1 MILII
6 PLIIGSIVI
15 TSIISLQN
23 ISGVRAK
30 FYDIYELSGI
40 QLMNK
45 LSVEVNEIAKDL
57 NSLATHPVLANSTA
71 PLNDQINLLQRHLN
85 FSNSEYLAVSVYDRN
100 GTAIIDTS
108 DKSPDGNALQ
118 EEFFKQALAGGT
130 YFDKNPD
137 EIASNQTGFHFS
149 APIYDA
155 NKVIKSIMDLEVSI
169 SFIDNI
175 VNNTLFQNDIENG
188 SLNFT
193 SRLIHSDGSVIYAAS
208 QENGSHDQNGQPD
221 MKVPLPGA
229 PITEYDKRKS
239 QDSVVIVVPE
249 SENADG
255 YRSDG
260 NWTLLLEGNL
270 APIMSDYNKTV
281 NGFLISSTVILLIAI
296 VVTVIAVK
304 KIISPITYL
313 KNSALELSKGNFG
326 KEIVVGGSN
335 EVKDLSISL
344 EAMRRNIENSKKN
357 LIRKVRER
365 TKDLERANEE
375 LRTKEIQ
382 VNSINNEL
390 KISNRAREEFLSM
403 VSQELKNPIT
413 PMKHYIEM
421 MQKEN
426 KSDAD
431 DFNRKALIIISR
443 NISKLETIIDDIFAL
458 YKLELNSFPINNEV
472 TNIVDLVKK
481 NILRLSPLMEDK
493 NIRLNPI
500 VNASGSVLCDPVR
513 VNQVLFH
520 LVNNAVNHVP
530 EQGGEITIRVD
541 EEAEIPS
548 KMSNYD
554 NVNKHH
560 KSIIFTVED
569 NGIWIQPENTEGLPN
584 KLCQIDS
591 SLVRKIGGTGLGLI
605 ICKVI
610 IESQGGKIWI
620 DLSYRDGAS
629 FKFTLD
635 AV

>member
-1 MILII
+1 
-6 PLIIGSIVI
+6 
-15 TSIISLQN
+15 
-23 ISGVRAK
+23 
-30 FYDIYELSGI
+30 
-40 QLMNK
+40 MNK

-118 EEFFKQALAGGT
+118 EEFFKQALAGGP

-137 EIASNQTGFHFS
+137 EIAFNQTGFHFS

-208 QENGSHDQNGQPD
+208 QENGPNDQNGKPNL
-221 MKVPLPGA
+221 KVPLPRA

-239 QDSVVIVVPE
+239 QDSIMIVVSE
-249 SENADG
+249 SENANG

-281 NGFLISSTVILLIAI
+281 NGFIISSTVILLIAI

-390 KISNRAREEFLSM
+390 KISNRTREEFLSM

-426 KSDAD
+426 KSDLD
-431 DFNRKALIIISR
+431 EFNRKALIIISR
-443 NISKLETIIDDIFAL
+443 NISKLETIIDDIFTL
-458 YKLELNSFPINNEV
+458 YKLELNSFPMNNEV
-472 TNIVDLVKK
+472 TNVVDLVEK
-481 NILRLSPLMEDK
+481 NITRLSPLMEDK
-493 NIRLNPI
+493 NIRFNSI

-513 VNQVLFH
+513 VSQVLFH
-520 LVNNAVNHVP
+520 LVNNAVDHVP

-548 KMSNYD
+548 KMSRDD

-569 NGIWIQPENTEGLPN
+569 NGIWIQPENAEGLSN
-584 KLCQIDS
+584 NLCQIDLG
-591 SLVRKIGGTGLGLI
+591 LVRKIGGTGLGLI
-605 ICKVI
+605 ICKGI

-620 DLSYRDGAS
+620 DLSDRDGAS
-629 FKFTLD
+629 FKFSLD
-635 AV
+635 AA

>member
-1 MILII
+1 
-6 PLIIGSIVI
+6 
-15 TSIISLQN
+15 
-23 ISGVRAK
+23 
-30 FYDIYELSGI
+30 
-40 QLMNK
+40 MNK

-57 NSLATHPVLANSTA
+57 NSLATHPILVNSTA

-108 DKSPDGNALQ
+108 DKSLDGNALQ
-118 EEFFKQALAGGT
+118 EEFFKQALSGGP

-137 EIASNQTGFHFS
+137 EIAFNQTGFHFS

-155 NKVIKSIMDLEVSI
+155 NKVIRSIMDLEVSI

-175 VNNTLFQNDIENG
+175 VNNTLFHNDIENG
-188 SLNFT
+188 SLNFD
-193 SRLIHSDGSVIYAAS
+193 SRLIHSDGSVIYATS
-208 QENGSHDQNGQPD
+208 QENRPNDQNAQPNL
-221 MKVPLPGA
+221 KVPLLGA
-229 PITEYDKRKS
+229 PITEDDKRKS
-239 QDSVVIVVPE
+239 QDSITIVVPE
-249 SENADG
+249 SENANG

-296 VVTVIAVK
+296 VATVFAVK

-365 TKDLERANEE
+365 TEDLERANEE
-375 LRTKEIQ
+375 LKTKEIQ

-390 KISNRAREEFLSM
+390 KMSNRTREEFLSM
-403 VSQELKNPIT
+403 ASQELKDPIT
-413 PMKHYIEM
+413 PMKQYIEM

-426 KSDAD
+426 KSEDPED
-431 DFNRKALIIISR
+431 VSRKALIIIGK
-443 NISKLETIIDDIFAL
+443 NISKLETIIDDIFTL
-458 YKLELNSFPINNEV
+458 YKLELNSFPINKEV
-472 TNIVDLVKK
+472 TNIIDLIEK
-481 NILRLSPLMEDK
+481 NISRLSPLIIDK
-493 NIRLNPI
+493 NIKFSSI
-500 VNASGSVLCDPVR
+500 VNASGSILCDPVR
-513 VNQVLFH
+513 VSEVLFH
-520 LVNNAVNHVP
+520 LVNNAVDLVP

-541 EEAEIPS
+541 EEPEISS
-548 KMSNYD
+548 KTSLNN

-569 NGIWIQPENTEGLPN
+569 NGIGIQPENMEGLSN
-584 KLCQIDS
+584 KFCQIDL
-591 SLVRKIGGTGLGLI
+591 SLVRKIGGTGLGLVV
-605 ICKVI
+605 CRSI

-620 DLSYRDGAS
+620 DLSYRNGAS
-629 FKFTLD
+629 FKFSFD

>member
-1 MILII
+1 
-6 PLIIGSIVI
+6 
-15 TSIISLQN
+15 
-23 ISGVRAK
+23 
-30 FYDIYELSGI
+30 
-40 QLMNK
+40 MNK

-57 NSLATHPVLANSTA
+57 NSLATHPVLTNSTA

-108 DKSPDGNALQ
+108 DKSPYGNALQ
-118 EEFFKQALAGGT
+118 EEFFKQALAGGP

-137 EIASNQTGFHFS
+137 EIAFNQTGFHFS

-193 SRLIHSDGSVIYAAS
+193 SRLIHNDGSVIYVAS
-208 QENGSHDQNGQPD
+208 QENGRHDQNGQPNL
-221 MKVPLPGA
+221 KIPLPKA
-229 PITEYDKRKS
+229 PITEYDKRRS
-239 QDSVVIVVPE
+239 QNSIMIVVPE
-249 SENADG
+249 SENANG

-260 NWTLLLEGNL
+260 NWTLLIEGNL

-281 NGFLISSTVILLIAI
+281 NGFLISSTMILLIAI
-296 VVTVIAVK
+296 TVTIISVK

-357 LIRKVRER
+357 LIRKIRER

-382 VNSINNEL
+382 VKSINNEL
-390 KISNRAREEFLSM
+390 EISNRAREEFLSM

-413 PMKHYIEM
+413 PMKHSIEM

-426 KSDAD
+426 KSDLD
-431 DFNRKALIIISR
+431 NFNRKALIIISR
-443 NISKLETIIDDIFAL
+443 NISKLETIIDDIFTL
-458 YKLELNSFPINNEV
+458 YKLELNSPPIKKEV
-472 TNIVDLVKK
+472 TNLVDLVEK
-481 NILRLSPLMEDK
+481 NISRLSPLMENK
-493 NIRLNPI
+493 NIRFNSI
-500 VNASGSVLCDPVR
+500 VNASGCVLCDPVR
-513 VNQVLFH
+513 VSQVLFH
-520 LVNNAVNHVP
+520 LVSNAVDHVA

-541 EEAEIPS
+541 EDAEIPS
-548 KMSNYD
+548 KMSRDD
-554 NVNKHH
+554 NVNKHR
-560 KSIIFTVED
+560 KSVIFTVQD
-569 NGIWIQPENTEGLPN
+569 NGIWIQPENAKGLPN
-584 KLCQIDS
+584 KLCQIDL

-605 ICKVI
+605 ICKGI
-610 IESQGGKIWI
+610 LESQGGEIWI

-629 FKFTLD
+629 FKFSLD